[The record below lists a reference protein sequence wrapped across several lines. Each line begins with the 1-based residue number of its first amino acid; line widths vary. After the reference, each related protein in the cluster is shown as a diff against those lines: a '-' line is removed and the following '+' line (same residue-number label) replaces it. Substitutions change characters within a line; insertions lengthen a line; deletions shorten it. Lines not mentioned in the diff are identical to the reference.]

1 MTMQFRDIAAQ
12 AANAGLISA
21 EEILALRQAGWA
33 DGRIDPEEAESLFA
47 ANERLSE
54 PSPEWSAFFVE
65 ALSTFVVNTVEPRG
79 YVDEA
84 MGEELVA
91 RIDRDGRVDSLAEL
105 ELLVK
110 VLEISLST
118 PAALK
123 AYALKQ
129 LEDAV
134 LTGEGPTR
142 DGQLDAKG
150 INAVEAGLLR
160 RAIFA
165 AGGDRPA
172 AVSKSEAEMLF
183 RLKDAALFDV
193 NAPEWEKLFVQGVAN
208 YLFGF
213 GGAEPLSRER
223 ASELEQFMASEGSGV
238 GSFLARMGGSKPDFE
253 GSFGSLLDMG
263 HHGSDTEQ
271 AAAEASVLTEE
282 EGTWLHDMLDADEE
296 LDPMEKALV
305 AFIAEETGETD
316 S

>member
-1 MTMQFRDIAAQ
+1 MSMHFRDIAAQ
-12 AANAGLISA
+12 AAADGVIGA
-21 EEILALRQAGWA
+21 DEILSLRAAGWA
-33 DGRIDPEEAESLFA
+33 DGKMEPEEAEALFL
-47 ANERLSE
+47 ANERLE
-54 PSPEWSAFFVE
+54 RPTPEWSAFFVE

-79 YVDEA
+79 YVDDA

-91 RIDRDGRVDSLAEL
+91 RIDRDGQVDSLAEL

-110 VLEISLST
+110 VLEISLGT

-123 AYALKQ
+123 AFALKQ
-129 LEDAV
+129 LEEAV

-150 INAVEAGLLR
+150 INAVEADLLR

-172 AVSKSEAEMLF
+172 AVSKGEAEMLF
-183 RLKDAALFDV
+183 RLKDATLFEV

-213 GGAEPLSRER
+213 GGAEPLSPER
-223 ASELEQFMASEGSGV
+223 ALELEQFMGRECSGV
-238 GSFLARMGGSKPDFE
+238 GGFLARMGSSKPDFD
-253 GSFGSLLDMG
+253 GAFASLLDMG
-263 HHGSDTEQ
+263 QTGPSAEQ
-271 AAAEASVLTEE
+271 AAAEAGELTGP
-282 EGTWLHDMLDADEE
+282 EGDWLHDMLDADEE
-296 LDPMEKALV
+296 LDPLEKALI
-305 AFIAEETGETD
+305 AYIAEETGEEF